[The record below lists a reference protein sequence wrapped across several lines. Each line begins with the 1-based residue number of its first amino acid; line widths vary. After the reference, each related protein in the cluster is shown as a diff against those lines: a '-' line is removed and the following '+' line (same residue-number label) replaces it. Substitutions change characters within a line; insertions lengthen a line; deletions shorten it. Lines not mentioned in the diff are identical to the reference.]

1 MSVAGVAEGE
11 ARIAIRERIMKSGLD
26 ALVELNK
33 QVAGQEGRADQA
45 QEKDAAPESNDR
57 RHPFDWWDFLLLMTP
72 IATVVLT
79 MWWDAPW

>member
-1 MSVAGVAEGE
+1 
-11 ARIAIRERIMKSGLD
+11 MKSDLD

-33 QVAGQEGRADQA
+33 QAAVQAVRADQA

-57 RHPFDWWDFLLLMTP
+57 RHPFDWWDFVLFTMP

-79 MWWDAPW
+79 MCWDAPW

>member
-45 QEKDAAPESNDR
+45 QDAARETNDR
-57 RHPFDWWDFLLLMTP
+57 HHPFDWWDFLLLMTP

>member
-1 MSVAGVAEGE
+1 
-11 ARIAIRERIMKSGLD
+11 MKSDLD

-33 QVAGQEGRADQA
+33 QLAGQEGRADQA
-45 QEKDAAPESNDR
+45 QDAARETNDR

-79 MWWDAPW
+79 MWWDAP

>member
-1 MSVAGVAEGE
+1 
-11 ARIAIRERIMKSGLD
+11 MKSGLD

-33 QVAGQEGRADQA
+33 QVAVQEGRADQA
-45 QEKDAAPESNDR
+45 QEKDAARQTNDR
-57 RHPFDWWDFLLLMTP
+57 HHPFDWWDFLLLMMP

>member
-1 MSVAGVAEGE
+1 
-11 ARIAIRERIMKSGLD
+11 MKSGLD

-33 QVAGQEGRADQA
+33 QVADQEGRADQA
-45 QEKDAAPESNDR
+45 QEKDAARQTNDR
-57 RHPFDWWDFLLLMTP
+57 HHPFDWWDFLLLMMP